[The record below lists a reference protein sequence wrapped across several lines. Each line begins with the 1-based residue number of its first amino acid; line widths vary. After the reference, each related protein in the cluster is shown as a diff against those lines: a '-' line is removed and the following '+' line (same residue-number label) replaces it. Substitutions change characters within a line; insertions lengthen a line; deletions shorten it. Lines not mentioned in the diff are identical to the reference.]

1 MPIPKDTKIVK
12 PKPEIKTP
20 VKSKPK
26 TQLFEEKEFNLVE
39 APVFELPPEEPIQE
53 ENQAQ
58 NPPID
63 EPKIEPEV

>member
-39 APVFELPPEEPIQE
+39 APVFELPPEEPI
-53 ENQAQ
+53 
-58 NPPID
+58 
-63 EPKIEPEV
+63 

>member
-12 PKPEIKTP
+12 PKPEIKTTP

-39 APVFELPPEEPIQE
+39 APVFELPHEEPIQE

-63 EPKIEPEV
+63 